1 MAIGG
6 NVAAHGRG
14 SESHQM
20 PPEILTKRTRPEA
33 GGPRLRSLRV
43 AARPD
48 GTRLYHAITDDRPYE
63 RVGSIVP

>member
-1 MAIGG
+1 LAIGG

-20 PPEILTKRTRPEA
+20 PPQILTKRTRPMA
-33 GGPRLRSLRV
+33 GGPRQHALPV
-43 AARPD
+43 ARPD
-48 GTRLYHAITDDRPYE
+48 DTRLYRAISDDRSYE